1 MKKVLV
7 TGATGSIGAEI
18 VKEYAKNDFFVYIHY
33 NSNHQKAQNLLEEID
48 NKGELI
54 SFDIK
59 DKESIK
65 NSLENLDVDVLINNA
80 GIIKDNLFFFMSD
93 DEWEDVI
100 NTNLNGNFYIT
111 KIISKNMM
119 MNKKGSIVNIA
130 SISGVSG
137 NGAVPKE
144 NYIKPL
150 IRTELEGLCIK
161 TLQSDIFN
169 NWVNKEW
176 VDGDN
181 GIGAITAIDVADGK
195 LTIDSLNL
203 AQKVYNMLNRIAVS
217 GGTYKDWI
225 ETVYD
230 TDFYFRAET
239 PIYEGGMSTMIDFEP
254 VVSTADG
261 RNGEEP
267 LGSLAGRG
275 VSGER
280 KGGRIKIKVTEPC
293 YIIGIASITPLVD
306 YSQGNEWDNWLDTL
320 DDLHKPELDAIG
332 WQDLMANIM
341 HFRANTTDAIG
352 KQPAWINYM
361 TNYLS

>member
-1 MKKVLV
+1 M
-7 TGATGSIGAEI
+7 
-18 VKEYAKNDFFVYIHY
+18 
-33 NSNHQKAQNLLEEID
+33 NSDETLK
-48 NKGELI
+48 
-54 SFDIK
+54 
-59 DKESIK
+59 
-65 NSLENLDVDVLINNA
+65 
-80 GIIKDNLFFFMSD
+80 NLFIWNVFQ
-93 DEWEDVI
+93 
-100 NTNLNGNFYIT
+100 
-111 KIISKNMM
+111 
-119 MNKKGSIVNIA
+119 
-130 SISGVSG
+130 G
-137 NGAVPKE
+137 NGTVQEE

-150 IRTELEGLCIK
+150 IRTELGGLCLK

-181 GIGAITAIDVADGK
+181 GIGAITAIDVTDGK

-239 PIYEGGMSTMIDFEP
+239 PVYEGGMSTMIDFEP

-261 RNGEEP
+261 RDGEEP
-267 LGSLAGRG
+267 LGTLAGRG
-275 VSGER
+275 ISGER
-280 KGGRIKIKVTEPC
+280 KGGKIKIKVTEPC

-332 WQDLMANIM
+332 WQDLMTNTM
-341 HFRANTTDAIG
+341 HFRANTTDAVG

-361 TNYLS
+361 TNYNRSYGNFAQGEIESYMVLNRLYNV

>member
-7 TGATGSIGAEI
+7 TGATGSIGEEI
-18 VKEYAKNDFFVYIHY
+18 VKEYAKNGFFVYIHY

-137 NGAVPKE
+137 NAGQANYSSSKGA
-144 NYIKPL
+144 IIAL
-150 IRTELEGLCIK
+150 TK
-161 TLQSDIFN
+161 TLCLELGRYNIRVNALAPAIIESEMTKDIPN
-169 NWVNKEW
+169 LKEMKKAIPLGRFGTANEVASCAYFIG
-176 VDGDN
+176 VDATYISGE
-181 GIGAITAIDVADGK
+181 V
-195 LTIDSLNL
+195 LN
-203 AQKVYNMLNRIAVS
+203 IS
-217 GGTYKDWI
+217 GGM
-225 ETVYD
+225 
-230 TDFYFRAET
+230 FR
-239 PIYEGGMSTMIDFEP
+239 
-254 VVSTADG
+254 
-261 RNGEEP
+261 
-267 LGSLAGRG
+267 
-275 VSGER
+275 
-280 KGGRIKIKVTEPC
+280 
-293 YIIGIASITPLVD
+293 
-306 YSQGNEWDNWLDTL
+306 
-320 DDLHKPELDAIG
+320 
-332 WQDLMANIM
+332 
-341 HFRANTTDAIG
+341 
-352 KQPAWINYM
+352 
-361 TNYLS
+361 

>member
-18 VKEYAKNDFFVYIHY
+18 VKEYAKNGFFVYIHY

-119 MNKKGSIVNIA
+119 MNKRGSIVNIA

-137 NGAVPKE
+137 NAGQANYSASKGA
-144 NYIKPL
+144 IIAL
-150 IRTELEGLCIK
+150 TK
-161 TLQSDIFN
+161 TLCLELGRYNIRVNALAPAIIESEMTKDIPN
-169 NWVNKEW
+169 LKEMKKAIPLGRFGTANEVAKCAYFIG
-176 VDGDN
+176 VDATYISGE
-181 GIGAITAIDVADGK
+181 V
-195 LTIDSLNL
+195 LN
-203 AQKVYNMLNRIAVS
+203 IS
-217 GGTYKDWI
+217 GG
-225 ETVYD
+225 
-230 TDFYFRAET
+230 
-239 PIYEGGMSTMIDFEP
+239 MI
-254 VVSTADG
+254 
-261 RNGEEP
+261 R
-267 LGSLAGRG
+267 
-275 VSGER
+275 
-280 KGGRIKIKVTEPC
+280 
-293 YIIGIASITPLVD
+293 
-306 YSQGNEWDNWLDTL
+306 
-320 DDLHKPELDAIG
+320 
-332 WQDLMANIM
+332 
-341 HFRANTTDAIG
+341 
-352 KQPAWINYM
+352 
-361 TNYLS
+361 

>member
-7 TGATGSIGAEI
+7 TGATGSIGEEI
-18 VKEYAKNDFFVYIHY
+18 VKEYAKNGFFVYIHY

-137 NGAVPKE
+137 NAGQA
-144 NYIKPL
+144 NYSASKGGIIAL
-150 IRTELEGLCIK
+150 TK
-161 TLQSDIFN
+161 TLCLELGRYNIRVNALAPAIIESEMTKDIPN
-169 NWVNKEW
+169 LKEMKKVIPLGRFGTANEVAKCAYFIG
-176 VDGDN
+176 VDATYISGE
-181 GIGAITAIDVADGK
+181 V
-195 LTIDSLNL
+195 LN
-203 AQKVYNMLNRIAVS
+203 IS
-217 GGTYKDWI
+217 GGM
-225 ETVYD
+225 
-230 TDFYFRAET
+230 FR
-239 PIYEGGMSTMIDFEP
+239 
-254 VVSTADG
+254 
-261 RNGEEP
+261 
-267 LGSLAGRG
+267 
-275 VSGER
+275 
-280 KGGRIKIKVTEPC
+280 
-293 YIIGIASITPLVD
+293 
-306 YSQGNEWDNWLDTL
+306 
-320 DDLHKPELDAIG
+320 
-332 WQDLMANIM
+332 
-341 HFRANTTDAIG
+341 
-352 KQPAWINYM
+352 
-361 TNYLS
+361 